1 MSRKTARR
9 LQIMFRVIAVL
20 GFMLVYGTAGASDAG
35 QIEIPQIIFQSVIGL
50 VMFGGGAY
58 LGGMTVL

>member
-20 GFMLVYGTAGASDAG
+20 GFLLIYGTANASDAG
-35 QIEIPQIIFQSVIGL
+35 QIEIPQIILQSAIGM
-50 VMFGGGAY
+50 VMFAGGAY